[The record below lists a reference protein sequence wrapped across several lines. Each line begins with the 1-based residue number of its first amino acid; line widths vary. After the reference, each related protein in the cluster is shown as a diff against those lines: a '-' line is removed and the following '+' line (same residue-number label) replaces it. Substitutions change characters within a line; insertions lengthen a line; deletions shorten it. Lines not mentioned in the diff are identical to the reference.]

1 VPPRVDFYVSE
12 AAGTDVR
19 QRLACRIAEKAYL
32 AQQKVVVLLDDAE
45 HLRRFDELLWT
56 FGDGSFVPHDTVA
69 QAGAAC
75 EAPVALTT
83 GPLPA
88 ACADVLINL
97 SGGLPTYFGDFARVA
112 EFLDARP
119 EVRAAGRERFKA
131 YRAKSIEPQTH
142 NIRSDS

>member
-1 VPPRVDFYVSE
+1 MPPRIDFYVSDE
-12 AAGTDVR
+12 AGAEVR
-19 QRLACRIAEKAYL
+19 LRLACRVTEKAYL
-32 AQQKVVVLLDDAE
+32 AQQKVVVLLDDPDT
-45 HLRRFDELLWT
+45 LRRFDELLWT
-56 FGDGSFVPHDTVA
+56 FGDGSFVPHDSVA
-69 QAGAAC
+69 RDGAPS

-88 ACADVLINL
+88 EHADVLLNL
-97 SGGLPTYFGDFARVA
+97 SGGLPPFYEKFARVA

-142 NIRSDS
+142 NV